1 MNKIIKN
8 FTDIPSLETD
18 RTHLKPLCKNFLSKD
33 YVAWMNDKKV
43 NRFLDSGGDY
53 NIDKLKEYLTE
64 VEENPKFFWAIV
76 LKQSKKHIGN
86 IKIDPINF
94 KHFFGEYG
102 LMIGDTNSWKKGYGK
117 EVSEVVINFCFETLK
132 LRKINLGVLKLNKAA
147 INLYNKLGFL
157 IEGHHRSHFSFEGDY
172 VDSYRMALFNPSL

>member
-1 MNKIIKN
+1 
-8 FTDIPSLETD
+8 
-18 RTHLKPLCKNFLSKD
+18 
-33 YVAWMNDKKV
+33 
-43 NRFLDSGGDY
+43 
-53 NIDKLKEYLTE
+53 
-64 VEENPKFFWAIV
+64 
-76 LKQSKKHIGN
+76 
-86 IKIDPINF
+86 
-94 KHFFGEYG
+94 
-102 LMIGDTNSWKKGYGK
+102 MIGDTNSWKKGYGK